1 VTKGFVVEGT
11 AEKQYIYQ
19 EMPEYSYPTQ
29 LGKIHTNLNITTAA
43 QSGINCINWLANFYP
58 TITFSEYDLFI
69 LELGLNGGL
78 DINDINT
85 PGTNTYAYAQIVS
98 GARTQNPNMIIALV
112 RSQHF
117 GTIWGPVIEAL
128 VSQYDC
134 IYVDLHDTTYLNL
147 DDPLTDTIFR
157 NNFSLDTIV
166 GDKWFKTNLHLKFPS
181 TIALSPE
188 IELERYTFINGKRE
202 TVNPPKK
209 FFLFRWF
216 QKKHT
221 VVEVNVREMN
231 PYVKNKTQ
239 RFIQIIE

>member
-1 VTKGFVVEGT
+1 MKVVQKELGIKDKRL
-11 AEKQYIYQ
+11 KQLQY
-19 EMPEYSYPTQ
+19 EAS
-29 LGKIHTNLNITTAA
+29 HA
-43 QSGINCINWLANFYP
+43 QRHD
-58 TITFSEYDLFI
+58 TIT
-69 LELGLNGGL
+69 
-78 DINDINT
+78 
-85 PGTNTYAYAQIVS
+85 
-98 GARTQNPNMIIALV
+98 
-112 RSQHF
+112 
-117 GTIWGPVIEAL
+117 
-128 VSQYDC
+128 
-134 IYVDLHDTTYLNL
+134 
-147 DDPLTDTIFR
+147 LTDTIFR
-157 NNFSLDTIV
+157 NDFSLDTIV

-181 TIALSPE
+181 TIVLSPE

>member
-1 VTKGFVVEGT
+1 LGEDMKKYVIIAFIILIGAVAVLYNQNRILTNKYKTSIENVKAYDAQLSGLEGNNRVLKLTVEQLNYFNDSIIKKMKVVQKELGI
-11 AEKQYIYQ
+11 KDKRLQQLQY
-19 EMPEYSYPTQ
+19 EAS
-29 LGKIHTNLNITTAA
+29 HA
-43 QSGINCINWLANFYP
+43 QRHD
-58 TITFSEYDLFI
+58 TIT
-69 LELGLNGGL
+69 
-78 DINDINT
+78 
-85 PGTNTYAYAQIVS
+85 
-98 GARTQNPNMIIALV
+98 
-112 RSQHF
+112 
-117 GTIWGPVIEAL
+117 
-128 VSQYDC
+128 
-134 IYVDLHDTTYLNL
+134 
-147 DDPLTDTIFR
+147 LTDTIFR
-157 NNFSLDTIV
+157 KDFSLDTIV